1 MALPK
6 LNSEPKYEL
15 IIPSLKKKVKF
26 RPFLVKEEKVLMI
39 AMESGDQK
47 DALNAILDT
56 ISVCIQDKINLNTL
70 TTFDVEYLFVQIRAK
85 SIGESVTLE
94 GTCSACGHKQDVKL
108 NLETVTIDKVSEDLE
123 DTFEVGSGIKIKV
136 KPMRFIDSTSVTEIN
151 ITEIIGKMIDTIYD
165 DENLYNASE
174 YTKSDLDDFVN
185 QLPRSVL
192 TDIEKYIKG
201 LPKLITTVEF
211 VCEKCGHH
219 NKYVLE
225 GFQDFFV

>member
-6 LNSEPKYEL
+6 VETPRYSVIL
-15 IIPSLKKKVKF
+15 PSTGKEIQF
-26 RPFLVKEEKVLMI
+26 RPFLVKEEKVLLM
-39 AMESGDQK
+39 AAESQDQK
-47 DALNAILDT
+47 QYITAMMDVVNECTFKALN
-56 ISVCIQDKINLNTL
+56 INRLP
-70 TTFDVEYLFVQIRAK
+70 TFDVEYLFVQIRAK

-136 KPMRFIDSTSVTEIN
+136 KPMRFIDSTSVAEIK
-151 ITEIIGKMIDTIYD
+151 ITELIGKMIDTIYD
-165 DENLYNASE
+165 DENIYNASE

>member
-1 MALPK
+1 MMDVVNECTFK
-6 LNSEPKYEL
+6 
-15 IIPSLKKKVKF
+15 
-26 RPFLVKEEKVLMI
+26 
-39 AMESGDQK
+39 
-47 DALNAILDT
+47 ALN
-56 ISVCIQDKINLNTL
+56 INRLP
-70 TTFDVEYLFVQIRAK
+70 TFDVEYLFVQIRAK

-94 GTCSACGHKQDVKL
+94 GTCSECGHKQEVKL

-136 KPMRFIDSTSVTEIN
+136 RPMRFIDSTSVAEIN
-151 ITEIIGKMIDTIYD
+151 ITELIGKMIDTIYD
-165 DENLYNASE
+165 DENIYNASE
-174 YTKSDLDDFVN
+174 YTRSDLDEFVN

-192 TDIEKYIKG
+192 TNIENYIKG

-211 VCEKCGHH
+211 VCEKCGHQ

>member
-6 LNSEPKYEL
+6 VETPRYSVIL
-15 IIPSLKKKVKF
+15 PSTGKEIQF
-26 RPFLVKEEKVLMI
+26 RPFLVKEEKVLLM
-39 AMESGDQK
+39 AAESQDQK
-47 DALNAILDT
+47 QYITAMMDVVNECTFKALN
-56 ISVCIQDKINLNTL
+56 INRLP
-70 TTFDVEYLFVQIRAK
+70 TFDVEYLFVQIRAK

-165 DENLYNASE
+165 DENIYNASE
-174 YTKSDLDDFVN
+174 YTNSDLDDFVN

>member
-6 LNSEPKYEL
+6 VETPRYSVIL
-15 IIPSLKKKVKF
+15 PSTGKEIQF
-26 RPFLVKEEKVLMI
+26 RPFLVKEEKVLLM
-39 AMESGDQK
+39 AAESQDQK
-47 DALNAILDT
+47 QYITAMMDVVNECTFKALN
-56 ISVCIQDKINLNTL
+56 INRLP
-70 TTFDVEYLFVQIRAK
+70 TFDVEYLFVQIRAK

-136 KPMRFIDSTSVTEIN
+136 KPMRFIDSTSVAEIN
-151 ITEIIGKMIDTIYD
+151 ITELIGKMIDTIYD
-165 DENLYNASE
+165 DENIYNASE

>member
-6 LNSEPKYEL
+6 VETPRYSVIL
-15 IIPSLKKKVKF
+15 PSTGKEIQF
-26 RPFLVKEEKVLMI
+26 RPFLVKEEKVLLM
-39 AMESGDQK
+39 AAESQDQK
-47 DALNAILDT
+47 QYITAMMDVVNECTFKALN
-56 ISVCIQDKINLNTL
+56 INRLP
-70 TTFDVEYLFVQIRAK
+70 TFDVEYLFVQIRAK

-151 ITEIIGKMIDTIYD
+151 ITEIIGKMKDTIYD

>member
-6 LNSEPKYEL
+6 VETPRYSVIL
-15 IIPSLKKKVKF
+15 PSTGKEIQF
-26 RPFLVKEEKVLMI
+26 RPFLVKEEKVLLM
-39 AMESGDQK
+39 AAESQDQK
-47 DALNAILDT
+47 QYITAMMDVVNECTFKALN
-56 ISVCIQDKINLNTL
+56 INRLP
-70 TTFDVEYLFVQIRAK
+70 TFDVEYLFVQIRAK

-94 GTCSACGHKQDVKL
+94 GTCSECGHKQEVKL

-136 KPMRFIDSTSVTEIN
+136 RPMRFIDSTSVAEIN
-151 ITEIIGKMIDTIYD
+151 ITELIGKMIDTIYD
-165 DENLYNASE
+165 DENIYNASE
-174 YTKSDLDDFVN
+174 YTRSDLDDFVN

-211 VCEKCGHH
+211 VCEKCGHQ

>member
-6 LNSEPKYEL
+6 VETPRYSVIL
-15 IIPSLKKKVKF
+15 PSTGKEIQF
-26 RPFLVKEEKVLMI
+26 RPFLVKEEKVLLM
-39 AMESGDQK
+39 AAESQDQK
-47 DALNAILDT
+47 QYITAMMDVVNEFTFKALN
-56 ISVCIQDKINLNTL
+56 INRLP
-70 TTFDVEYLFVQIRAK
+70 TFDVEYLFVQIRAK

>member
-6 LNSEPKYEL
+6 VETPRYSVIL
-15 IIPSLKKKVKF
+15 PSTGKEIQF
-26 RPFLVKEEKVLMI
+26 RPFLVKEEKVLLM
-39 AMESGDQK
+39 AAESQDQK
-47 DALNAILDT
+47 QYITAMMDVVNECTFKALN
-56 ISVCIQDKINLNTL
+56 INRLP
-70 TTFDVEYLFVQIRAK
+70 TFDVEYLFVQIRAK

-136 KPMRFIDSTSVTEIN
+136 KPMRFIDSTSVAEIN
-151 ITEIIGKMIDTIYD
+151 ITELIGKMIDTIYD

>member
-6 LNSEPKYEL
+6 VETPRYSVIL
-15 IIPSLKKKVKF
+15 PSTGKEIQF
-26 RPFLVKEEKVLMI
+26 RPFLVKEEKVLLM
-39 AMESGDQK
+39 AAESQDQK
-47 DALNAILDT
+47 QYITAMMDVVNECTFKALN
-56 ISVCIQDKINLNTL
+56 INRLP
-70 TTFDVEYLFVQIRAK
+70 TFDVEYLFVQIRAK
-85 SIGESVTLE
+85 SVGESVTLE

-108 NLETVTIDKVSEDLE
+108 NLETVTIDRVSEDLE

-225 GFQDFFV
+225 GFQDFFG

>member
-6 LNSEPKYEL
+6 VETPRYSVIL
-15 IIPSLKKKVKF
+15 PSTGKEIQF
-26 RPFLVKEEKVLMI
+26 RPFLVKEEKVLLM
-39 AMESGDQK
+39 AAESQDQK
-47 DALNAILDT
+47 QYITAMMDVVNECTFKALN
-56 ISVCIQDKINLNTL
+56 INRLP
-70 TTFDVEYLFVQIRAK
+70 TFDVEYLFVQIRAK

-94 GTCSACGHKQDVKL
+94 GTCSACGHNQDVKL

>member
-1 MALPK
+1 MMDVVNECTFK
-6 LNSEPKYEL
+6 
-15 IIPSLKKKVKF
+15 
-26 RPFLVKEEKVLMI
+26 
-39 AMESGDQK
+39 
-47 DALNAILDT
+47 ALN
-56 ISVCIQDKINLNTL
+56 INRLP
-70 TTFDVEYLFVQIRAK
+70 TFDVEYLFVQIRAK

>member
-6 LNSEPKYEL
+6 VETPRYSVIL
-15 IIPSLKKKVKF
+15 PSTGKEIQF
-26 RPFLVKEEKVLMI
+26 RPFLVKEEKVLLM
-39 AMESGDQK
+39 AAESQDQK
-47 DALNAILDT
+47 QYITAMMDVVNECTFKALN
-56 ISVCIQDKINLNTL
+56 INRLP
-70 TTFDVEYLFVQIRAK
+70 TFDVEYLFVQIRAK

-123 DTFEVGSGIKIKV
+123 DTFEVGAGIKIKV
-136 KPMRFIDSTSVTEIN
+136 RPMRFIDSTSVAEIN
-151 ITEIIGKMIDTIYD
+151 ITELIGKMIDTIYD
-165 DENLYNASE
+165 DENIYNASE

>member
-6 LNSEPKYEL
+6 VETPRYSVIL
-15 IIPSLKKKVKF
+15 PSTGKEIQF
-26 RPFLVKEEKVLMI
+26 RPFLVKEEKVLLM
-39 AMESGDQK
+39 AAESLDQK
-47 DALNAILDT
+47 QYITAMMDVVNECTFKALN
-56 ISVCIQDKINLNTL
+56 INRLP
-70 TTFDVEYLFVQIRAK
+70 TFDVEYLFVQIRAK

-174 YTKSDLDDFVN
+174 YTESDLDDFVN

>member
-6 LNSEPKYEL
+6 VETPRYSVIL
-15 IIPSLKKKVKF
+15 PSTGKEIQF
-26 RPFLVKEEKVLMI
+26 RPFLVKEEKVLLM
-39 AMESGDQK
+39 AAESQDQK
-47 DALNAILDT
+47 QYITAMMDVVNECTFKALN
-56 ISVCIQDKINLNTL
+56 INRLP
-70 TTFDVEYLFVQIRAK
+70 TFDVEYLFVQIRAK

-219 NKYVLE
+219 NKYVLV

>member
-6 LNSEPKYEL
+6 VETPRYSVIL
-15 IIPSLKKKVKF
+15 PSTGKEIQF
-26 RPFLVKEEKVLMI
+26 RPFLVKEEKVLLM
-39 AMESGDQK
+39 AAESQDQK
-47 DALNAILDT
+47 QYITAMMDVVNECTFKALN
-56 ISVCIQDKINLNTL
+56 INRLP
-70 TTFDVEYLFVQIRAK
+70 TFDVEYLFVQIRAK

-94 GTCSACGHKQDVKL
+94 GTCSACGHKQDGKL